1 MLLKSNRVIEVVR
14 VAGKQK
20 QPPPTLILQ
29 FFTRYKVQEMTA
41 TKMEGLQP
49 IDIRSDHIRKQPPV
63 DKKCRTCKKTKL
75 LHEFDLY
82 DSKRDTS
89 CKDCRNKELDE
100 LPVYYCKCPIRPDR
114 RPEPWIRDILDIDDE
129 SLTELIH
136 QGMLKMLQ
144 RMHDERSP
152 LDVAEIQDKFVNTLL
167 ALAEHLNR
175 LRYCR
180 NRFVGS
186 TKFKDVY
193 GDHPHEVAR
202 D

>member
-1 MLLKSNRVIEVVR
+1 
-14 VAGKQK
+14 
-20 QPPPTLILQ
+20 
-29 FFTRYKVQEMTA
+29 
-41 TKMEGLQP
+41 MEGLQRV
-49 IDIRSDHIRKQPPV
+49 DIRAGNTGNQPPL

-82 DSKRDTS
+82 NNKRDTS

-100 LPVYYCKCPIRPDR
+100 LPVYYCKCPIRPNE
-114 RPEPWIRDILDIDDE
+114 RPAQWMRDILDIDDE
-129 SLTELIH
+129 SLTDLIH

-152 LDVAEIQDKFVNTLL
+152 FDVVEIQDKFVNTLL
-167 ALAEHLNR
+167 TLAEHLNR

-180 NRFVGS
+180 DRYVGS
-186 TKFKDVY
+186 RKFKDVY
-193 GDHPHEVAR
+193 GDHLCDKCEAAR

>member
-1 MLLKSNRVIEVVR
+1 
-14 VAGKQK
+14 
-20 QPPPTLILQ
+20 
-29 FFTRYKVQEMTA
+29 
-41 TKMEGLQP
+41 MEGLQP
-49 IDIRSDHIRKQPPV
+49 IDIRVRDIGKQPPL
-63 DKKCRTCKKTKL
+63 DKKCRSCKKTKL

-82 DSKRDTS
+82 NNKRDTS

-100 LPVYYCKCPIRPDR
+100 LAVYYCKCPIRPNQK
-114 RPEPWIRDILDIDDE
+114 PQPWIRYILDIDDE

-144 RMHDERSP
+144 GMHDYGSP
-152 LDVAEIQDKFVNTLL
+152 LDVVEIQDKFINTLL
-167 ALAEHLNR
+167 TLAEHLNR

-186 TKFKDVY
+186 RKFKDVY
-193 GDHPHEVAR
+193 GDHPCEVAR

>member
-1 MLLKSNRVIEVVR
+1 
-14 VAGKQK
+14 
-20 QPPPTLILQ
+20 
-29 FFTRYKVQEMTA
+29 MTQ
-41 TKMEGLQP
+41 TKMEEMQP
-49 IDIRSDHIRKQPPV
+49 ADIRSDNIRKQPPV

-82 DSKRDTS
+82 DNKRDSS

-100 LPVYYCKCPIRPDR
+100 LQVYYCKCPIRLNQK
-114 RPEPWIRDILDIDDE
+114 PEQWIREILEIDDE
-129 SLTELIH
+129 SLTELVH

-152 LDVAEIQDKFVNTLL
+152 LDVAEIQDKFVNMLL
-167 ALAEHLNR
+167 ILAEHLNR

-186 TKFKDVY
+186 RKFKDVY
-193 GDHPHEVAR
+193 GDYPCEVAR

>member
-1 MLLKSNRVIEVVR
+1 MERMESIDLR
-14 VAGKQK
+14 AGNIGK
-20 QPPPTLILQ
+20 QPPL
-29 FFTRYKVQEMTA
+29 
-41 TKMEGLQP
+41 
-49 IDIRSDHIRKQPPV
+49 

-82 DSKRDTS
+82 NNKRDTS
-89 CKDCRNKELDE
+89 CKDCRNKEVDK
-100 LPVYYCKCPIRPDR
+100 LPVYYCRCPVHPNQK
-114 RPEPWIRDILDIDDE
+114 PQPWIRDILDMDDE

-144 RMHDERSP
+144 RMHDEKSP

-167 ALAEHLNR
+167 TLAEHLNR

-180 NRFVGS
+180 NRLVGS
-186 TKFKDVY
+186 RKFKDVY
-193 GDHPHEVAR
+193 GDHPFEVAR